1 MRDILFK
8 AKRVDNGAWVEGYL
22 FKSFTGVPY
31 IMVQFDHILNLCES
45 YEVDENTICQYTGL
59 TDENKDKIWENDIVE
74 VPGED
79 DYFKLEWQEDTASFV
94 MISNSFIVTFDN
106 YWSYDVEVVGN
117 TFDNS
122 DLL

>member
-8 AKRVDNGAWVEGYL
+8 AKHLVLNKWYEGYYVKMGRL
-22 FKSFTGVPY
+22 HY
-31 IMVQFDHILNLCES
+31 ICVLYDVSEYKLI
-45 YEVDENTICQYTGL
+45 EVDPSTLCQFTGL
-59 TDENKDKIWENDIVE
+59 TDKNKDKIWENDIIE

-79 DYFKLEWQEDTASFV
+79 EYFKLVWQEDTASFV
-94 MISNSFIVTFDN
+94 LVNDSLIVTFDN